1 MCQHP
6 EQRGQPLPQVASNR
20 TKANIGT
27 DSSPKN
33 IDPQVDPQVAPQVD
47 VGSDRWVA
55 QIGERQRQQNGL
67 WGAAVALWQRLPP
80 LFRQLIFVLA
90 ALLFPVVSN
99 MDAMLNFFDIGNN
112 DFLLR
117 IGVRFLTFA
126 ILAIG
131 LTVVVGYAGLLDL
144 GYIAFMGIAGYLY
157 AYMSSEFVQI
167 AGVIPYGLAIPSLL
181 SVPLIALIVA
191 AIGYGIGAVSMRL
204 AGDYLAIVT
213 LGFGQ
218 VFLQLALTMTRVSV
232 PWRDR
237 PIDLT
242 RGPNGINNLDN
253 INFFGYEIAS
263 LAQYYYFFLL
273 LLLVVYTA
281 VTHLNQSRIGRSWRA
296 IREDE
301 LAAEVMGIPTRRL
314 KLLAFAIG
322 AGIAALAGATDAAFQ
337 GSVVPNPRYS
347 ALTLINLYA
356 MVVLGGLG
364 SLPGAVIGAFL
375 FTVLPEALRSITV
388 AGYLFYSALL
398 IGLFT
403 LMRPWRRLLLVLGG
417 TIVAGYVFKF
427 AVNLIAPQF
436 DSGYPDAG
444 SVINQIVQGW
454 LVIPPAFLWVGKIVT
469 VLAVL
474 ALLGA
479 IVLRA
484 RPAWHNSLVGLA
496 LYTLAFSWETTLVA
510 NPSATRILVVGLT
523 LVILMI
529 ARPQG
534 LLGKAEVKIV

>member
-1 MCQHP
+1 MKQPPDTHPAKNQHTQNQSP
-6 EQRGQPLPQVASNR
+6 TPLGDRSRTSAAEQVN
-20 TKANIGT
+20 ANDPNVGT
-27 DSSPKN
+27 DQW
-33 IDPQVDPQVAPQVD
+33 I
-47 VGSDRWVA
+47 A
-55 QIGERQRQQNGL
+55 QIDGRQRRHRGL
-67 WGAAVALWQRLPP
+67 WGSLRTVWERIPLAL
-80 LFRQLIFVLA
+80 RQLGVLLL
-90 ALLFPVVSN
+90 ALSFPLLST
-99 MDAMLNFFDIGNN
+99 MDAFLNFWDIGSN

-117 IGVRFLTFA
+117 TAIRFLTFA
-126 ILAIG
+126 ILAMG

-167 AGVIPYGLAIPSLL
+167 PGVIPYGLAIPSIISL
-181 SVPLIALIVA
+181 PLIMLIVA
-191 AIGYGIGAVSMRL
+191 AIGYGIGAVSIRL

-237 PIDLT
+237 PVDFT
-242 RGPNGINNLDN
+242 RGPNGINQLDN
-253 INFFGYEIAS
+253 IHFFGYEIAS
-263 LAQYYYFFLL
+263 LNQYYYLFLA
-273 LLLVVYTA
+273 LLVLVYLA
-281 VTHLNQSRIGRSWRA
+281 VHHLNRSRIGRAWRA

-337 GSVVPNPRYS
+337 SSVAPNPRYS

-364 SLPGAVIGAFL
+364 SLPGAVIGAL
-375 FTVLPEALRSITV
+375 IFTVLPEALRSITV
-388 AGYLFYSALL
+388 AGYLFYGTLL

-403 LMRPWRRLLLVLGG
+403 LIRPWRRLVLLLGS
-417 TIVAGYVFKF
+417 TIIGGYLLKF
-427 AVNLIAPQF
+427 AINSMAPML
-436 DSGYPDAG
+436 DNGYPAAG
-444 SVINQIVQGW
+444 SVLNQIVQGW
-454 LVIPPAFLWVGKIVT
+454 LVIPPNFVDVGKVVT
-469 VLAVL
+469 VFAVL

-479 IVLRA
+479 ILLRE
-484 RPAWHNSLVGLA
+484 RRRWHLGLLGVA
-496 LYTLAFSWETTLVA
+496 IYTAAFAWETLLVA

-523 LVILMI
+523 LVLLMI

-534 LLGKAEVKIV
+534 LLGKAEVKVV